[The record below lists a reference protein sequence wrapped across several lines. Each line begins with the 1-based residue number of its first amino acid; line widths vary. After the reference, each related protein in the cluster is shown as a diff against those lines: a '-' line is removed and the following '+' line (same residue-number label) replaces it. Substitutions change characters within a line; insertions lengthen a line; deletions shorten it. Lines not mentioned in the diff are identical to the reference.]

1 MYKKILVPL
10 DGSEFSECIL
20 EHVRA
25 VATGCRVPEVVL
37 LRVIEPWDPQKT
49 YGIPDDWLRDT
60 LKQAQAVAED
70 YLAKLADN
78 LKQEGIAASTAVVQ
92 GQPVD
97 EIMNYASKN
106 QVDLIAMSTHGGSG
120 ISRFA
125 FGSVAD
131 RVIRYSAAPL
141 LIASPSACRTSASP
155 R

>member
-25 VATGCRVPEVVL
+25 VATACQVPEVVL
-37 LRVIEPWDPQKT
+37 LRVIEPWDPQI
-49 YGIPDDWLRDT
+49 YDVPEGWQRDVQ
-60 LKQAQAVAED
+60 KKAQTSAEG
-70 YLAKLADN
+70 YLSKLANN
-78 LKQEGIAASTAVVQ
+78 LKQEGVAASTTVVQ
-92 GQPVD
+92 GKPVD
-97 EIMNYASKN
+97 EILNYASKN
-106 QVDLIAMSTHGGSG
+106 QVGLIAMSTHGRSG

-131 RVIRYSAAPL
+131 RVIRYSAIPL
-141 LIASPSACRTSASP
+141 LIASPAACRTGGSP